1 MTIVMDST
9 IRSRTPGGFLFV
21 WVYSLEVL
29 LRTKSRLTNGL
40 AYLLTH
46 IVEQQCDCSSM
57 QFLQP
62 ISS

>member
-9 IRSRTPGGFLFV
+9 VRSRTPGGFLFV

-46 IVEQQCDCSSM
+46 IVEQ
-57 QFLQP
+57 
-62 ISS
+62 